1 MTGRIILTAA
11 AFLIAGAAAAA
22 AHGSLAVGVPADV
35 AAGGVAI
42 GVSFGVGSAAEA
54 QREAVQ
60 YCRSSEG
67 VPASTV
73 SLCKVVHTFNNACVS
88 IAMDRQAGTA
98 GFGWGAG
105 GNSTESGWAALE
117 KCRAAAGA
125 RASAC
130 RVVDSTCD

>member
-1 MTGRIILTAA
+1 MTGRVAFTAA
-11 AFLIAGAAAAA
+11 ALLILGLSSAL
-22 AHGSLAVGVPADV
+22 AHGSLAVGIPRDV

-42 GVSFGVGSAAEA
+42 GVSWGVGSAAEA
-54 QREAVQ
+54 QREAIQ
-60 YCRSSEG
+60 FCKGTQG
-67 VPASTV
+67 VPASTI
-73 SLCKVVHTFNNACVS
+73 SLCKVVHTFKNACVS
-88 IAMDRQAGTA
+88 VAMDRQTGTS

-117 KCRAAAGA
+117 KCRATAGA